1 VTCAGETFAG
11 RYAAS
16 LLQAA
21 GVPELITHSLQE
33 YEALLLKL
41 ATDADRLAAIRAK
54 LAANRL
60 TCALFDSVQFTRD
73 LERLFQAM
81 WADHRAGRKRGIYL
95 SR

>member
-1 VTCAGETFAG
+1 MTCVGETFVG

-21 GVPELITHSLQE
+21 GLPELITCSLQE
-33 YEALLLKL
+33 YEALSLHL
-41 ATDADRLAAIRAK
+41 ATDANRLAQIRAK

-73 LERLFQAM
+73 LERLF
-81 WADHRAGRKRGIYL
+81 RTL
-95 SR
+95 